1 MITKSNPV
9 RRFGLL
15 MAFALLASAAACNRG
30 ASPAGANDAST
41 KRYAFKGK
49 VVSIDKNAGTANIN
63 NEPISGFMNAMTMS
77 YTLKPASVLDQLNP
91 GDSITAEVV
100 VAPDTYWL
108 ENVKVAG
115 HSPPTR
121 M

>member
-1 MITKSNPV
+1 MPTKSNPAG
-9 RRFGLL
+9 RFGLL

-30 ASPAGANDAST
+30 ASVGGANNASA

-49 VVSIDKNAGTANIN
+49 VVSIDKKAGTANID
-63 NEPISGFMNAMTMS
+63 NEPIPGFMNAMTMP
-77 YTLKPASVLDQLNP
+77 YNVNPASMLDQLHP
-91 GDSITAEVV
+91 GDSITGEVV
-100 VAPDTYWL
+100 VAPDRYWL

-115 HSPPTR
+115 HSPPAR